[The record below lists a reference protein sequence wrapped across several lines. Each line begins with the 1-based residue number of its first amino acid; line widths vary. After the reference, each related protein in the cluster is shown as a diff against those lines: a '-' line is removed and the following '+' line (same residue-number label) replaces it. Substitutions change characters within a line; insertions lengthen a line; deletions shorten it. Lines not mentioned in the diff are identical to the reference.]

1 MRPRVYQSS
10 PRVNVKSESFELQK
24 DDDFAVGWT
33 IGARA
38 LYAQLLKLLPA
49 RELEHPHRV
58 VVKTAFQRS
67 RGMGLLISPD
77 DRRLSIADGL
87 IHA

>member
-1 MRPRVYQSS
+1 M
-10 PRVNVKSESFELQK
+10 NVKSESFELQK

-58 VVKTAFQRS
+58 VVKTAFQ
-67 RGMGLLISPD
+67 
-77 DRRLSIADGL
+77 
-87 IHA
+87 